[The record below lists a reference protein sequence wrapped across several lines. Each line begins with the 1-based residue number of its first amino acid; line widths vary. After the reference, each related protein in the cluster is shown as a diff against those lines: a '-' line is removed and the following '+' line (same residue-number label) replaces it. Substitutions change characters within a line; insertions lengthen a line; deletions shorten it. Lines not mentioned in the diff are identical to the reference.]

1 MMDHSFNS
9 SYDSQGAVMAIAAVD
24 AHNDTHTVAAAYSPA
39 GFLQGKVMDVGR
51 SCPEILRPNFA
62 SITVH

>member
-1 MMDHSFNS
+1 MTHTSNIRPHD
-9 SYDSQGAVMAIAAVD
+9 QGAVVAIAAVD
-24 AHNDTHTVAAAYSPA
+24 VNNDTHTVAAAYSPA